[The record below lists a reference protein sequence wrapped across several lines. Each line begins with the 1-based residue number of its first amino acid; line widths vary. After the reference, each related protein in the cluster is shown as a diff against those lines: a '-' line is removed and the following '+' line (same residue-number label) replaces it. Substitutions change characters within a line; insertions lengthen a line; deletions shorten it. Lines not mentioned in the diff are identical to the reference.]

1 MAMIRSFA
9 TIGLLVT
16 LGSRASMAMPPQEI
30 PAEVKAC
37 KAITDDKER
46 LHCFDDLFR
55 GLSKPQTL
63 PEEKQGKKPV
73 EEKQANWSI
82 DESKSPND
90 GSAQV
95 VAANLVNDTVLI
107 LRCKD
112 QITEAAF
119 STQFNYLG
127 YKSVDVELRIN
138 DQSPIKEVR
147 RASMNGRAAFAPDA
161 IAFIQSLPDNGKLR
175 EYHRPEHIPPCYRQ
189 STRSDADHRRSEI
202 QHRYHLRAS

>member
-1 MAMIRSFA
+1 MVRGRRRLKHLPSNASQACFMANIRSFA

-16 LGSRASMAMPPQEI
+16 LGSGASLATPPQEI
-30 PAEVKAC
+30 PAEEKAC

-55 GLSKPQTL
+55 GLSNPQNL
-63 PEEKQGKKPV
+63 PDKA
-73 EEKQANWSI
+73 QANWSI

-90 GSAQV
+90 GSPQV

-127 YKSVDVELRIN
+127 YKSADVELRIN
-138 DQSPIKEVR
+138 
-147 RASMNGRAAFAPDA
+147 
-161 IAFIQSLPDNGKLR
+161 
-175 EYHRPEHIPPCYRQ
+175 
-189 STRSDADHRRSEI
+189 
-202 QHRYHLRAS
+202 